1 MFSAQATPA
10 LNAVDLIPNTPP
22 LKAYF
27 AEGESTAPLILGL
40 PSCLVSARTGSFLEL
55 YNVDTGFVA
64 GRHGPFDDRPMAGNA
79 PTNTGVFWNTATYP
93 VLNASFTGLYIC
105 RTDTGNSTATYQL
118 NVRGKFTLYSSRY
131 SMCQLFLGSSC
142 CCCCWL
148 VHSCSVCCALFTWQN
163 VILQSVFMC
172 VSWCILC
179 VCVCVCVCV
188 QVLLILCITPCQ
200 CVHISFAVCI

>member
-10 LNAVDLIPNTPP
+10 LHASHLIPSTPP
-22 LKAYF
+22 LKANF
-27 AEGESTAPLILGL
+27 AEGESTATLLLGL
-40 PSCLVSARTGSFLEL
+40 PTCSIFRQAGSFLEL

-64 GRHGPFDDRPMAGNA
+64 GRHGPFDNRLVIGIGVA
-79 PTNTGVFWNTATYP
+79 TNVAWTSATYP

-105 RTDTGNSTATYQL
+105 RTDTANSRDAYQL

-142 CCCCWL
+142 CCCWL

-172 VSWCILC
+172 GSWCILC
-179 VCVCVCVCV
+179 VRECMSC
-188 QVLLILCITPCQ
+188 
-200 CVHISFAVCI
+200 